1 MAKNCSSLIEVE
13 NFLNGITAA
22 YTIRDGGNSEGP
34 YKGFNLGLHV
44 GDDEHI
50 VLKNRQILEK
60 SVHKSIV
67 WMNQTHSDKVVLC
80 DYRNAQSAKSMLRGT
95 EAVSLGVEADGIVT
109 NDRNVALAVLTADCL
124 PLLMASED
132 KKVIAA
138 VHCGWKG
145 LKSGIVKNAVTLMRR
160 CSLSNIH
167 AYIGP
172 CIGPKSFEVGQE
184 VLDLF
189 SENFSHAK
197 EAFVSKDNGKYLCS
211 LPLLCSQ
218 ALTECGV
225 NNIVFSDEDTYS
237 DEKYYS
243 YRRANVTGRMASIIS
258 IN

>member
-1 MAKNCSSLIEVE
+1 
-13 NFLNGITAA
+13 
-22 YTIRDGGNSEGP
+22 
-34 YKGFNLGLHV
+34 
-44 GDDEHI
+44 
-50 VLKNRQILEK
+50 
-60 SVHKSIV
+60 
-67 WMNQTHSDKVVLC
+67 MNQTHSDKVSLC
-80 DYRNAQSAKSMLRGT
+80 DYRNAQSAKAMLRGT

-145 LKSGIVKNAVTLMRR
+145 LKAGIVKNAVTLMRR

-167 AYIGP
+167 AFIGP

-184 VLDLF
+184 VLEQF

-211 LPLLCSQ
+211 LPMLCSQ

-225 NNIVFSDEDTYS
+225 NNIVYSGEDTYS